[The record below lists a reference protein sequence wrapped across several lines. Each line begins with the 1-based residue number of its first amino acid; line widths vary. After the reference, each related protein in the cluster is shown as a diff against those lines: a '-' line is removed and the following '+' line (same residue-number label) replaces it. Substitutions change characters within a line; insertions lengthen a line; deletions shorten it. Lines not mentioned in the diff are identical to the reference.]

1 MADPVLHGVP
11 GGGEMWRIA
20 DKTYIVYNIPD
31 ADPPVYLRWLVPNE
45 EVAAIFGPD
54 VTPTYTRVLSRE
66 QSRSLGMLD
75 FGVSTELANFD
86 DDPFLTW
93 AQTMETQAAVQP
105 WILEDDYQSLIAM
118 AMLEGR
124 TLTEA
129 EIQSTEWWQTH
140 NQAQREWMKLYH
152 GDAEEAEQR
161 IEDNRIRA
169 FNTLREAGI
178 EEPTDA
184 MINYMGDQVTK
195 GNWSLSY
202 FQQQARA
209 ASDPYS
215 GIDLDS
221 GLKKIIG
228 TAQPGTTQDQ
238 TDEVR
243 SMVRTWLGPVHGD
256 WADTQI
262 QKWAGTLRNDPDGQ
276 TALLEHLRKQRLA
289 LFPQFEDESLTYED
303 IASPWRTFGTQM
315 WGQQMDETDPL
326 FATMIRNNDA
336 GVNGT
341 LLRQEGMKRNITTV
355 RQSLR
360 EGLLTAGG
368 SSVRQA
374 L

>member
-1 MADPVLHGVP
+1 
-11 GGGEMWRIA
+11 MWRIA
-20 DKTYIVYNIPD
+20 DKTYIVYDIPD

-45 EVAAIFGPD
+45 EVAAIFGPG
-54 VTPTYTRVLSRE
+54 VTPTYKRVLSRE
-66 QSRSLGMLD
+66 ASRSLGMLD

-105 WILEDDYQSLIAM
+105 WILDDDYQALIAM

-129 EIQSTEWWQTH
+129 EIQGTEWWESH

-152 GDAEEAEQR
+152 GDAEEAERR

-209 ASDPYS
+209 VSDPFS
-215 GIDLDS
+215 GIDVDS
-221 GLKKIIG
+221 GLKKAMG

-238 TDEVR
+238 ITEVR
-243 SMVRTWLGPVHGD
+243 DMVRTWLGPVHGD
-256 WADTQI
+256 WADTQV

-276 TALLEHLRKQRLA
+276 TLLLDHLRKQRLA
-289 LFPQFEDESLTYED
+289 LFPQFEDDSLTYED
-303 IASPWRTFGTQM
+303 IASPWRTFGTQI
-315 WGQQMDETDPL
+315 WGQQMDETDPM

-336 GVNGT
+336 GLNGQ
-341 LLRQEGMKRNITTV
+341 LLREEGMKRNITNV
-355 RQSLR
+355 RQSLK
-360 EGLLTAGG
+360 EGLLAAGG